1 MFTFSTLDTY
11 KISHGKK
18 SEKFNVDYKVLVRLY
33 EPIIGSVAMSLY
45 LTLESE
51 FSLNKYSKTTNQIAR
66 LHKLTRSDDKSF
78 NEAIELLKK
87 YDLLSYKANQ
97 RKANDYLFV
106 INPTRSAIEFFNN
119 EKLNDALQVMVDDN
133 YYKQVYNYFI
143 STMINEDE
151 YVDIEDIKI
160 TKELTEDEFYLQ
172 FMDKYPIIGSSCA
185 ITDKCKKEI
194 ARLKKLF
201 KLSFDKIENAIL
213 NSFDYENNQMVINLE
228 MLNDFISNKYG
239 EEHLSA
245 DEKVAKTFESERSI
259 SYYQKLSGRTSLLPR
274 ETSMINELLDQ
285 YQISEGVLNVVIN
298 FYFRYGKNTMAPSKN
313 YFVKVIEE
321 MLMNNVSTTLDAMNY
336 FRNRNKRIKDYK
348 EKQTQTT
355 QASVNPV
362 EEIKVKKEEVEET
375 SEIDID
381 LLNEFK
387 KALGG

>member
-66 LHKLTRSDDKSF
+66 LHKLTQSDDKSF
-78 NEAIELLKK
+78 NEAVELLKK
-87 YDLLSYKANQ
+87 YELISYKANQ

-106 INPTRSAIEFFNN
+106 INPTRPAIEFFNN
-119 EKLNDALQVMVDDN
+119 EKLNNALQVMVDDN

-151 YVDIEDIKI
+151 YVDIEDIKL

-185 ITDKCKKEI
+185 ITDKCKNEI

-228 MLNDFISNKYG
+228 KLNEFIFNKYG
-239 EEHLSA
+239 EDHLSA
-245 DEKVAKTFESERSI
+245 DEKVAKTFEAERSI

-285 YQISEGVLNVVIN
+285 YKISEGILNVVIN
-298 FYFRYGKNTMAPSKN
+298 FYFVYGKNTMAPSKN
-313 YFVKVIEE
+313 YFIKVIEE

-348 EKQTQTT
+348 EKQTQTK
-355 QASVNPV
+355 QASEKQT
-362 EEIKVKKEEVEET
+362 EEIKANKKEEREST
-375 SEIDID
+375 EIDLA
-381 LLNEFK
+381 LLDEFK